1 MSSLMALDM
10 LKRQRGA
17 LIRAIRT
24 AAPRDVALLDGIL
37 TLLDGILESIE
48 GA

>member
-1 MSSLMALDM
+1 MALDM

-17 LIRAIRT
+17 LIRAIRV

-37 TLLDGILESIE
+37 TLLDGILADIGERE